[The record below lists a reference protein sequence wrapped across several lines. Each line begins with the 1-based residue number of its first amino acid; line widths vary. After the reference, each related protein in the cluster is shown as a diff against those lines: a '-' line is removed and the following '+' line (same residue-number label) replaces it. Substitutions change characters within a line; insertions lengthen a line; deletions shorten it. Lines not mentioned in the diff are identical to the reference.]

1 MDAES
6 PFRPTTQPMSRI
18 PPISED
24 RMLDAE
30 ARFPELAARAGRAAH
45 ERALKNNGRVVMK
58 KAGRASGSQLVEL
71 RADGS
76 EHVIKTLP
84 ADTPV
89 QPGLVLKRK
98 KAAPVSR

>member
-1 MDAES
+1 
-6 PFRPTTQPMSRI
+6 MSRI

-30 ARFPELAARAGRAAH
+30 AQFPELAARAGRAAH
-45 ERALKNNGRVVMK
+45 AKALRVTGRVVLK
-58 KAGRASGSQLVEL
+58 RPVPQSASSEVVEL
-71 RADGS
+71 HADGS
-76 EHVIKTLP
+76 ERVIKALP

-98 KAAPVSR
+98 KTTRAG

>member
-1 MDAES
+1 
-6 PFRPTTQPMSRI
+6 MSRI

-30 ARFPELAARAGRAAH
+30 AQFPELAARAGRAAH
-45 ERALKNNGRVVMK
+45 ERALKSTGRVVMK
-58 KAGRASGSQLVEL
+58 KAGRASTSELVEL

-76 EHVIKTLP
+76 VRIIKTLP

-98 KAAPVSR
+98 KTTSTHGGR

>member
-1 MDAES
+1 
-6 PFRPTTQPMSRI
+6 MSRI

-45 ERALKNNGRVVMK
+45 EKALKATGRVVMK
-58 KAGRASGSQLVEL
+58 KAGRSSTSQLVEVH
-71 RADGS
+71 ADGS
-76 EHVIKTLP
+76 VRVIKPLP
-84 ADTPV
+84 SDTPV

-98 KAAPVSR
+98 KAATPSGGR

>member
-1 MDAES
+1 MQNPLS
-6 PFRPTTQPMSRI
+6 YPVSLLMSRI

-45 ERALKNNGRVVMK
+45 ERALKNTGRVVMK
-58 KAGRASGSQLVEL
+58 KAGRLVEL

-76 EHVIKTLP
+76 EHVIKALP

-98 KAAPVSR
+98 KAAPVPR